1 MKLKHIA
8 LVAAL
13 MSGGILT
20 ATPIN
25 AADNVDKA
33 AMRQAGGQVAE
44 QDKKFALE
52 AGKIGMAEVAAGKQA
67 AEKGTAPVKEFGQ
80 HMVQDHGMANKKLM
94 QIAEDKG
101 IQLPQQVD
109 KKHQKIMD
117 KMADMSGANFDKEYL
132 DAQVKDHK
140 KAIKVFEKQAED
152 GKDPALKQFAAETL
166 PTLQEHLKMA
176 QDLRKKMAK
185 A

>member
-1 MKLKHIA
+1 
-8 LVAAL
+8 
-13 MSGGILT
+13 
-20 ATPIN
+20 
-25 AADNVDKA
+25 
-33 AMRQAGGQVAE
+33 
-44 QDKKFALE
+44 
-52 AGKIGMAEVAAGKQA
+52 
-67 AEKGTAPVKEFGQ
+67 
-80 HMVQDHGMANKKLM
+80 MANKKLM

-152 GKDPALKQFAAETL
+152 GRDPALKQFAAETL